1 MKVNE
6 ESFAQVPSGY
16 FSPTDFEKCAQI
28 SHLLEQ
34 SAGQLLVLTAPIR
47 EILSFYFAKSVGMA
61 SERGTDRAL
70 TVRRFPKERDEI
82 LSGINEKF
90 RVMDAKNIEH
100 ARQQY
105 NQELWLVE
113 FLNKASV
120 SEVIFAVKTLRKLPK
135 IGINIL
141 VLADPEGSRGMK
153 ELLHAVTSKRF
164 DFSLPSEIQ
173 VKEAM
178 STVSTGPCFA
188 EMSLIAK
195 AIGLENIDQIKIK
208 ESSIQ
213 NQGSSYFS
221 LIPNNQNDF
230 ASDQDVEVLIRKEK
244 KKRLAEDRNSTS
256 IGTKFGEYF
265 FARGKISRHLAYCM
279 MGSFGLAMMMTTRS
293 STNEEHLGSEIAT
306 IVEQA
311 SIPIEDSQDLK
322 LLNTVDSPVIYGEE
336 VPLSEVSDSI
346 QISSGLTEL
355 GFDEEK
361 LKSIFN
367 PDSDAES
374 SMEDITRKKKLPSNG
389 AATSV
394 LEQAVLPTAPRAHE
408 AQEDDQQTFYVQHAA
423 FNQLEGA
430 MIWKD
435 RNSRNYS
442 SEIFTKGE
450 RPKMFVVLTGPF
462 LKRQEAEASITGQG
476 DAFVIT
482 GNVIGELVFSVT
494 KL

>member
-6 ESFAQVPSGY
+6 ESFAQAPPGY
-16 FSPTDFEKCAQI
+16 FSPADFKKCAQI
-28 SHLLEQ
+28 SHLVEQ
-34 SAGQLLVLTAPIR
+34 AAGQLLVLTAPIR

-61 SERGTDRAL
+61 SGRGPNRAV

-82 LSGINEKF
+82 LSRINEKF
-90 RVMDAKNIEH
+90 RDIDVKNIEH
-100 ARQQY
+100 TQLQN

-120 SEVIFAVKTLRKLPK
+120 SEVIFAIQTLRKLPE

-153 ELLHAVTSKRF
+153 ELLHAVTLKRF
-164 DFSLPSEIQ
+164 DFSLPSKIQ

-178 STVSTGPCFA
+178 STISNGPCFA

-195 AIGLENIDQIKIK
+195 AIGLENSDQIKTE

-213 NQGSSYFS
+213 NQRSRYLSH
-221 LIPNNQNDF
+221 IPNNQNDF
-230 ASDQDVEVLIRKEK
+230 ASDQDVEMLIRKEK
-244 KKRLAEDRNSTS
+244 KRRLAEDRDETS

-265 FARGKISRHLAYCM
+265 FARAKISRHLAYCVM
-279 MGSFGLAMMMTTRS
+279 AVFGVAMMMTTRS
-293 STNEEHLGSEIAT
+293 STNEEHLWSGIAT
-306 IVEQA
+306 SAEET
-311 SIPIEDSQDLK
+311 SIPIEDSQDMK
-322 LLNTVDSPVIYGEE
+322 LLDIVASPIISGEE
-336 VPLSEVSDSI
+336 APLSEVSDSI
-346 QISSGLTEL
+346 QIPRGPTEI
-355 GFDEEK
+355 GFDEEE
-361 LKSIFN
+361 LKSIFDL
-367 PDSDAES
+367 DSDIES
-374 SMEDITRKKKLPSNG
+374 SMEDITLEKEVLSIG

-394 LEQAVLPTAPRAHE
+394 LEQSVLPIAPIAQE
-408 AQEDDQQTFYVQHAA
+408 AQEDGQQNFYVQHAA

-435 RNSRNYS
+435 RNSQDYS

-450 RPKMFVVLTGPF
+450 RPKMFVVLSGPF
-462 LKRQEAEASITGQG
+462 SKRQQAEASIIGQG
-476 DAFVIT
+476 GAFVVE

-494 KL
+494 GL